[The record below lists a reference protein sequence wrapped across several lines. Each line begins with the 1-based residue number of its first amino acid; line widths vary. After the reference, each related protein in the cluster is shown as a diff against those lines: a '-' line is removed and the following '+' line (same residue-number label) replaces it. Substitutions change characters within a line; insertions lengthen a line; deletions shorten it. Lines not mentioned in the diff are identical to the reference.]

1 MKFQQIVEMVSW
13 KHKLPSDR
21 VLSHIRTAPEVKARH
36 EIMFILHN
44 NSYSIPEITK
54 LINRDYTSVLNGIK
68 KHKERTG

>member
-13 KHKLPSDR
+13 KHNLPSDR